1 MKSSFLSHSRF
12 SSPSSTWL
20 KLWAELGRS
29 GKVLI
34 RISVSVFAKFTGSL
48 LSVSALARRAALLT
62 NRSFCLQLR
71 FSIFIGAFDAS
82 SRFLPCAASGPA
94 SALLNSLYTA
104 AFFILPDFR
113 LRLSLRVGNKNKLRV
128 RRPHFRVQGELLT
141 FITFFHRTPAILIHA
156 ILCETQ
162 KGEGNLR

>member
-82 SRFLPCAASGPA
+82 SRFLPCAASVRHQHF
-94 SALLNSLYTA
+94 STH
-104 AFFILPDFR
+104 FIQLPSSSSHFR

-141 FITFFHRTPAILIHA
+141 FITFFYRTPATLIHS